1 MADTDKV
8 LAEMGSAIP
17 GGSSASTRREGA
29 AAMIWLRAHKTDTEE
44 AFDALPVK
52 CQRTL
57 RSVYAVPAI
66 EGLHWSKV
74 LARMLKAFAEC
85 ASPVKEGPKAD
96 DEVALSDQRRPQD
109 DAANVQA
116 ARARAQAEARLME
129 DNELLAFAAKASKRQ
144 KDVTALSPESLK
156 EAATAAKKAGGAAGA
171 GKTSGKTKWL
181 TREELER
188 DIPDAILVTLMMTK
202 DMSRSELAKALKGGD
217 RGGTLYELTVQ
228 PLFTHRASFAMGKA
242 GHDAMDLNLVGKL
255 LAHAT
260 MICVDHN
267 EDDLA
272 KMLTEQVK
280 KLWEKALGHLRGPRQ
295 VPESELKG
303 CFSCID
309 GMFVKRE
316 GKLKVL
322 LVDCGEGGEEVMRA
336 AARQTIQVA
345 KLWDWVA
352 VNIANDRLTSPGRS
366 TANAVWMT
374 VIGRAMDQRAG
385 LALSGAHTLTD
396 ALARLG
402 AVDPVRRQLAPA
414 LALQAAPAQLA
425 HGAAYTLAAEAAQPT
440 YAAMYTLGAQHA
452 VDTGPQHAG
461 WALTP
466 AWGAPPPPAYVSPW
480 GAQQQPAYPQ
490 QAAQAYVSPG
500 QQPET
505 EVHMDLGGGLAGE
518 P

>member
-1 MADTDKV
+1 MADVDI
-8 LAEMGSAIP
+8 AII
-17 GGSSASTRREGA
+17 GA
-29 AAMIWLRAHKTDTEE
+29 
-44 AFDALPVK
+44 
-52 CQRTL
+52 
-57 RSVYAVPAI
+57 
-66 EGLHWSKV
+66 
-74 LARMLKAFAEC
+74 
-85 ASPVKEGPKAD
+85 
-96 DEVALSDQRRPQD
+96 
-109 DAANVQA
+109 
-116 ARARAQAEARLME
+116 
-129 DNELLAFAAKASKRQ
+129 
-144 KDVTALSPESLK
+144 
-156 EAATAAKKAGGAAGA
+156 GAAGLSVA
-171 GKTSGKTKWL
+171 
-181 TREELER
+181 
-188 DIPDAILVTLMMTK
+188 AV
-202 DMSRSELAKALKGGD
+202 AA
-217 RGGTLYELTVQ
+217 Q
-228 PLFTHRASFAMGKA
+228 
-242 GHDAMDLNLVGKL
+242 
-255 LAHAT
+255 
-260 MICVDHN
+260 
-267 EDDLA
+267 
-272 KMLTEQVK
+272 
-280 KLWEKALGHLRGPRQ
+280 LG
-295 VPESELKG
+295 
-303 CFSCID
+303 
-309 GMFVKRE
+309 
-316 GKLKVL
+316 LKVL
-322 LVDCGEGGEEVMRA
+322 LVDCGEGGEEMMRA

-366 TANAVWMT
+366 TANAGWMT